1 MNKTCRNILD
11 IVWYF
16 ILFVIIQ
23 MVVMVIVPMVW
34 ELCKGTTFSVV
45 LKDMKAGPITLNTAM
60 LIITSAVS
68 SVLTLVVFWWRKYNR
83 VSRSYIA
90 GRPWVTLLW
99 VVFLALGTL
108 LPSVYLDD
116 LLSLELPSSTET
128 VLQGLMSD
136 RWGYL
141 AVGILAPLVEEVV
154 FRGAILRTLLK
165 MFDHRWHW
173 ISILISALIFG
184 VAHGNLPQL
193 VHATLVGLLLGWMYY
208 RTDSIV
214 PGVVFHWVNNT
225 AIYVIYSLMP
235 QVADSQCYADI
246 FQGNERAVWM
256 SLLFS
261 LCIFLPSL
269 FQLYLRLKKAN
280 QS

>member
-1 MNKTCRNILD
+1 MNKTCRNVLD

-23 MVVMVIVPMVW
+23 ILMMAVVPMVW
-34 ELCKGTTFSVV
+34 DLCKGATFNVV

-60 LIITSAVS
+60 LIIASAVS
-68 SVLTLVVFWWRKYNR
+68 SVLTLAVFWWRKYNS

-90 GRPWVTLLW
+90 GRPWATLLW

-108 LPSVYLDD
+108 LPSIYIDD
-116 LLSLELPSSTET
+116 VMSLELPSSTET

-173 ISILISALIFG
+173 IAILISALIFG
-184 VAHGNLPQL
+184 GAHGNLPQF
-193 VHATLVGLLLGWMYY
+193 VHATLIGLLLGWMYY

-225 AIYVIYSLMP
+225 VIYVIYNLMP
-235 QVADSQCYADI
+235 QVADSRNYADI

-269 FQLYLRLKKAN
+269 FQLNLRLKKAN
-280 QS
+280 Q

>member
-1 MNKTCRNILD
+1 MNKTCRNVLD
-11 IVWYF
+11 IVWYL

-23 MVVMVIVPMVW
+23 MVVMAVVPMVW
-34 ELCKGTTFSVV
+34 GLCKGATFNV
-45 LKDMKAGPITLNTAM
+45 LWKDLKADPMPLNTSM
-60 LIITSAVS
+60 LIIESVVS
-68 SVLTLVVFWWRKYNR
+68 SVLILLVFWWRQYNR

-90 GRPWVTLLW
+90 GRPWGTLLW
-99 VVFLALGTL
+99 VVFLTLGTL
-108 LPSVYLDD
+108 LPSIYLDD
-116 LLSLELPSSTET
+116 LLSMELPSSTDT
-128 VLQGLMSD
+128 ILRGLMGD

-154 FRGAILRTLLK
+154 FRGAILRTLLR

-173 ISILISALIFG
+173 VAILISALIFG
-184 VAHGNLPQL
+184 VVHGNLPQF
-193 VHATLVGLLLGWMYY
+193 VHATFVGLLIGWMYY

-225 AIYVIYSLMP
+225 VIYVIYNLMP
-235 QVADSQCYADI
+235 QVADSQRYADI
-246 FQGNERAVWM
+246 FKGNERAVWM

-280 QS
+280 QL